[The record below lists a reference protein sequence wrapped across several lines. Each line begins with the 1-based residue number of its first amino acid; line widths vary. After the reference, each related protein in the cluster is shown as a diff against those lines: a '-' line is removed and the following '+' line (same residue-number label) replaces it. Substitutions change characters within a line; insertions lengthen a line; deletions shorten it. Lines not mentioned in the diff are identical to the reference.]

1 MNKRRVV
8 ITGLGALAPNGNSV
22 SDYWN
27 SLISGRSGINHI
39 TSFDTENLNVKIA
52 GELSNFNPEDHFD
65 RKEIRKLDPFTIYH
79 LVSSKEAISNSGLN
93 EDKLDLNR
101 VGVMIG
107 SGVGGIQTLEDQH
120 GTYSSR
126 GQRRVSPFFVP
137 RMIANIAAG
146 NLAIKYGFK
155 GPNQTI
161 ISACASGTDAIGL
174 ASRVIQYGDADV
186 MITGGTEASITGLTI
201 SGFANIKAL
210 STQNENP
217 KTASKPFDAMRDGF
231 VLGEGSASIVLEEL
245 SHAKKRNANILAEL
259 VGYGSTDDA
268 FHITQPSA
276 GGEGAIR
283 AMKNAI
289 SDANLSIENIDYINA
304 HGTSTPFNDKTESA
318 AISSLF
324 GSHAK
329 KLKVSST
336 KSMIGHALGASGA
349 LEAVACILAL
359 QNNILP
365 PTINYKNPDPECELD
380 YVPNNSQEFE
390 TNVAMSNSFGFG
402 GHNGVILMK
411 KWDGEKN

>member
-22 SDYWN
+22 PEYWD
-27 SLISGRSGINHI
+27 SLISGKSGIGYI
-39 TSFDTENLNVKIA
+39 TAFDTENLSVKIA
-52 GELSNFNPEDHFD
+52 GELSNFDPQDHFG
-65 RKEIRKLDPFTIYH
+65 RKELRKLDPFTVYH
-79 LVSSKEAISNSGLN
+79 MVSSSEAITQAELTQNV
-93 EDKLDLNR
+93 DMDR
-101 VGVMIG
+101 VGVIIG
-107 SGVGGIQTLEDQH
+107 SGVGGIQTLEDQCNI
-120 GTYSSR
+120 YSTR

-174 ASRVIQYGDADV
+174 AARTIQYGDADV

-210 STQNENP
+210 STRNEDP
-217 KTASKPFDAMRDGF
+217 ESASRPFDAERDGF

-245 SHAKKRNANILAEL
+245 SHAEKRGASILAEL

-268 FHITQPSA
+268 FHITQPSE
-276 GGEGAIR
+276 GGKGAIK
-283 AMKNAI
+283 AMQNALD
-289 SDANLSIENIDYINA
+289 DANLSVNDIDYINA

-318 AISSLF
+318 AIASLF
-324 GSHAK
+324 GDHTK

-336 KSMIGHALGASGA
+336 KSMVGHALGASGA
-349 LEAVACILAL
+349 LEAIACIQAI
-359 QNNILP
+359 QNDILP
-365 PTINYKNPDPECELD
+365 PTINYTNSDPECTLD
-380 YVPNNSQEFE
+380 YVPNNSQES
-390 TNVAMSNSFGFG
+390 TINAAMSNSFGFG
-402 GHNGVILMK
+402 GHNGVIVIK
-411 KWDGEKN
+411 KWGED

>member
-22 SDYWN
+22 SDYWD

-210 STQNENP
+210 STQNEDP

-380 YVPNNSQEFE
+380 YVPNNAQEFE
-390 TNVAMSNSFGFG
+390 TNLAMSNSFGFG

>member
-22 SDYWN
+22 PEYWDA
-27 SLISGRSGINHI
+27 LISGTSGIDHI
-39 TSFDTENLNVKIA
+39 TYFDTENLSVKIA
-52 GELSNFNPEDHFD
+52 GELSNFNPEDYFD
-65 RKEIRKLDPFTIYH
+65 KKEIRKLDPFTIYH
-79 LVSSKEAISNSGLN
+79 LISSIEAISNSGIN
-93 EDKLDLNR
+93 EDNLDLNR

-107 SGVGGIQTLEDQH
+107 SGVGGIQTLEEQH
-120 GTYSSR
+120 GTYKSR

-155 GPNQTI
+155 GPNQTV

-174 ASRVIQYGDADV
+174 ASRIIQYGDADV

-210 STQNENP
+210 STQNDTP

-245 SHAKKRNANILAEL
+245 THARKRNANILGEL

-283 AMKNAI
+283 AMKNAVL
-289 SDANLSIENIDYINA
+289 DANLSLNDVDYINA

-318 AISSLF
+318 AITSLF
-324 GSHAK
+324 GEHAQ

-349 LEAVACILAL
+349 LEAVACILAI
-359 QNNILP
+359 NHNILP
-365 PTINYKNPDPECELD
+365 PTINYKDSDPECNLD
-380 YVPNNSQEFE
+380 YVANNSQKSEV
-390 TNVAMSNSFGFG
+390 NIAMSNSFGFG
-402 GHNGVILMK
+402 GHNGVILLK
-411 KWDGEKN
+411 KWSGK

>member
-22 SDYWN
+22 PQYWD
-27 SLISGRSGINHI
+27 SLVSGKSGIGYI
-39 TSFDTENLNVKIA
+39 TAFDTENLSVKIA
-52 GELSNFNPEDHFD
+52 GELSNFDAQDHFD
-65 RKEIRKLDPFTIYH
+65 RKELRKLDPFTVYH
-79 LVSSKEAISNSGLN
+79 MVSSSEAITQAGLTQN
-93 EDKLDLNR
+93 IDMDR
-101 VGVMIG
+101 VGVIIG
-107 SGVGGIQTLEDQH
+107 SGVGGIQTLEDQCN
-120 GTYSSR
+120 TYSSR

-174 ASRVIQYGDADV
+174 AARTIQYGDADA

-210 STQNENP
+210 STRNEDP
-217 KTASKPFDAMRDGF
+217 ESASRPFDAERDGF

-245 SHAKKRNANILAEL
+245 SHAEKRGASILAEF

-268 FHITQPSA
+268 FHITQPSE
-276 GGEGAIR
+276 GGKGAIK
-283 AMKNAI
+283 AMQNALD
-289 SDANLSIENIDYINA
+289 DANLSVNDIDYINA

-318 AISSLF
+318 AITSLF
-324 GSHAK
+324 GDHTK

-336 KSMIGHALGASGA
+336 KSMVGHALGASGA
-349 LEAVACILAL
+349 LEAIACIQAI
-359 QNNILP
+359 QNDILP
-365 PTINYKNPDPECELD
+365 PTINYNNPDPECTLD
-380 YVPNNSQEFE
+380 YVPNNSQKS
-390 TNVAMSNSFGFG
+390 TINAAMSNSFGFG
-402 GHNGVILMK
+402 GHNGVIVIK
-411 KWDGEKN
+411 KWGED

>member
-22 SDYWN
+22 PQYWD
-27 SLISGRSGINHI
+27 SLVSGKSGIGYI
-39 TSFDTENLNVKIA
+39 TAFETENLSVKIA
-52 GELSNFNPEDHFD
+52 GELSDFDAQDHFD
-65 RKEIRKLDPFTIYH
+65 RKELRKLDPFTVYH
-79 LVSSKEAISNSGLN
+79 MVSSSEAITQAGLN
-93 EDKLDLNR
+93 QNVDMDR
-101 VGVMIG
+101 IGVIIG
-107 SGVGGIQTLEDQH
+107 SGVGGIQTLEDQCNI
-120 GTYSSR
+120 YSSR

-174 ASRVIQYGDADV
+174 AARTIQYGDADV

-210 STQNENP
+210 STRNEDP
-217 KTASKPFDAMRDGF
+217 ESASRPFDAERDGF

-245 SHAKKRNANILAEL
+245 SHAKKRGASILAEL

-268 FHITQPSA
+268 FHITQPSE
-276 GGEGAIR
+276 GGKGAIK
-283 AMKNAI
+283 AMQNALD
-289 SDANLSIENIDYINA
+289 DANLFVNDIDYINA

-318 AISSLF
+318 AIASLF
-324 GSHAK
+324 GDHTK

-336 KSMIGHALGASGA
+336 KSMVGHALGASGA
-349 LEAVACILAL
+349 LEAVACIQAI
-359 QNNILP
+359 QNDILP
-365 PTINYKNPDPECELD
+365 PTINYTNSDPECTLD
-380 YVPNNSQEFE
+380 YVPNNSQES
-390 TNVAMSNSFGFG
+390 TINAAMSNSFGFG
-402 GHNGVILMK
+402 GHNGVIVMK
-411 KWDGEKN
+411 KWGED